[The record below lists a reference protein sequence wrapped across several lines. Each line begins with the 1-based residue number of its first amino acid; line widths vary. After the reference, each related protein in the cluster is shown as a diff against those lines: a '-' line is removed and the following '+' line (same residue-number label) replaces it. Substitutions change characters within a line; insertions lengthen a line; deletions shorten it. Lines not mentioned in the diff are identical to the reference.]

1 MIQIKTHL
9 QPTDVEILDREAA
22 MLGITRSELIR
33 RRVTGCNSS
42 GSGFTAADYHRLVAD
57 AAHFMR
63 NAIDRR
69 AVETLTAYVIRRL
82 HPHLIQ
88 ANTSHQSPS

>member
-9 QPTDVEILDREAA
+9 QPTDVAMLDREAA

-33 RRVTGCNSS
+33 RRITGCNND
-42 GSGFTAADYHRLVAD
+42 GSGLTPADYHRIVAD
-57 AAHFMR
+57 AARFMR

-69 AVETLTAYVIRRL
+69 AVETLTAYVIQRL
-82 HPHLIQ
+82 HQNLSQ
-88 ANTSHQSPS
+88 TNTSHQPPA